1 MHSLPVC
8 ASAAERNW
16 SIYGAIKTKARNKM
30 SHATG
35 DKLVYCHEA
44 LHMKYKLQEA
54 GYKQA
59 VEKWYS
65 DSDSDESDEEDLK
78 V

>member
-1 MHSLPVC
+1 
-8 ASAAERNW
+8 
-16 SIYGAIKTKARNKM
+16 M

-65 DSDSDESDEEDLK
+65 DSDSDESDEEDLNQGLGTL
-78 V
+78 VVPLGAEHAASR

>member
-1 MHSLPVC
+1 MHH
-8 ASAAERNW
+8 
-16 SIYGAIKTKARNKM
+16 AR
-30 SHATG
+30 G

-44 LHMKYKLQEA
+44 LHLSAKLQGA
-54 GYKQA
+54 GYVQEA
-59 VEKWYS
+59 VRWVS

>member
-1 MHSLPVC
+1 
-8 ASAAERNW
+8 
-16 SIYGAIKTKARNKM
+16 M
-30 SHATG
+30 S

-44 LHMKYKLQEA
+44 LHLRGKLQTA
-54 GYKQA
+54 AYKQA
-59 VEKWYS
+59 AEKWDS